1 MQVLRNT
8 YKSRC
13 IAYDDDA
20 YNLPLDTIYF
30 IESKWNYRLN
40 EYVLSHQQEIT
51 NILQKDFGG
60 FFPYKFEI
68 VSIEKFHNLLLQK
81 AFSDLHPEWEDC
93 IDYSLLYNKDIQEQE
108 HTYQA
113 AMIQRLTSKN
123 PGFEQTFIARIVPS
137 EKEDSF
143 EFYAIDTSLCT
154 ESLVPAILEKYIQ

>member
-40 EYVLSHQQEIT
+40 EYVFSHQQEIT

-108 HTYQA
+108 HTYQTLREA
-113 AMIQRLTSKN
+113 
-123 PGFEQTFIARIVPS
+123 
-137 EKEDSF
+137 
-143 EFYAIDTSLCT
+143 
-154 ESLVPAILEKYIQ
+154 